1 MLFVWRLASMQT
13 DAPAVA
19 EAWGF
24 RVVSEIV
31 RRRPRRSPRSPH
43 RALDAMAER
52 VHGSEVMRTELSI
65 TDAAREAPD
74 RIAIETPSRSL
85 TFAACAAAIE
95 AIPPAAAIVA
105 TPAIETVLA
114 VYAALAAR
122 RPIALLHHRLADGE
136 AERQRA
142 VVEAADLPAG
152 AAVIL
157 FTSGSTGAARGVVLS
172 RAALV
177 AAANASAHH
186 LGWRDDDRWLLALSL
201 AHAGGLSIVIRCLAG
216 RRPIALCDHDFDR
229 ELVARRL
236 ARCTLASLVPTQ
248 LAALL
253 DDPAWRPPAGLRAV
267 LLGGAAAPP
276 ALLARAADRSVPF
289 LTTYGMTEALGQ
301 LATAPLDRA
310 GDPRAPLVP
319 LDGVALEA
327 GTAVAPA
334 PIVVRGPMLATRYLD
349 GAPIA
354 PAFTTA
360 DLGSLDG
367 GVLQV
372 AGRSDDVII
381 TGGENVHPQAIE
393 AVLAATPDV
402 HAACAFGVRDE
413 RWGQVVA
420 AALVVGPAFDAGAA
434 AARWHAALPAH
445 ARPRRLARCAAL
457 PLLPSGKVDRRAA
470 AALPAT
476 PIDYAR

>member
-1 MLFVWRLASMQT
+1 M
-13 DAPAVA
+13 
-19 EAWGF
+19 
-24 RVVSEIV
+24 
-31 RRRPRRSPRSPH
+31 
-43 RALDAMAER
+43 
-52 VHGSEVMRTELSI
+52 TELSI
-65 TDAAREAPD
+65 TDAAREAPH
-74 RIAIETPSRSL
+74 RVAIETRSRSL

-95 AIPPAAAIVA
+95 EQPPADAHAAIVA

-114 VYAALAAR
+114 VYAALAAH
-122 RPIALLHHRLADGE
+122 RPIALLHHRLAADE

-142 VVEAADLPAG
+142 QALRAELPAG

-177 AAANASAHH
+177 AAANASAGH

-229 ELVARRL
+229 EPVAQRL
-236 ARCTLASLVPTQ
+236 ERCTLASLVPTQ

-253 DDPAWRPPAGLRAV
+253 DDPAWHPPAGLRAV

-276 ALLARAADRSVPF
+276 ALLERAAARGVPF
-289 LTTYGMTEALGQ
+289 LTTYGMTESLGQ
-301 LATAPLDRA
+301 LATAPIGRA
-310 GDPRAPLVP
+310 GDPHAPLIP
-319 LDGVALEA
+319 LGGVALEA
-327 GTAVAPA
+327 GTLAAPA
-334 PIVVRGPMLATRYLD
+334 PIVARGPMLATRYLD

-367 GVLQV
+367 GALRVT
-372 AGRSDDVII
+372 GRGDDVII

-393 AVLAATPDV
+393 AVLAATPGV
-402 HAACAFGVRDE
+402 HAACAFGVGDE

-420 AALVVGPAFDAGAA
+420 AALVVGPAFDAEAA
-434 AARWHAALPAH
+434 AAHWHAALPAH
-445 ARPRRLARCAAL
+445 ARPRRLALCPAL

-470 AALPAT
+470 ATLPSTAV
-476 PIDYAR
+476 DYR

>member
-1 MLFVWRLASMQT
+1 M
-13 DAPAVA
+13 
-19 EAWGF
+19 
-24 RVVSEIV
+24 
-31 RRRPRRSPRSPH
+31 
-43 RALDAMAER
+43 
-52 VHGSEVMRTELSI
+52 TELSI
-65 TDAAREAPD
+65 TDAAREAPH
-74 RIAIETPSRSL
+74 RIAIETRSRSL
-85 TFAACAAAIE
+85 TFAACAVAIEGIAPHAAI
-95 AIPPAAAIVA
+95 IA

-114 VYAALAAR
+114 VYAALAAH
-122 RPIALLHHRLADGE
+122 RPIALLHHRLAADE

-142 VVEAADLPAG
+142 QTERAELPPD

-177 AAANASAHH
+177 AAANASAGH

-201 AHAGGLSIVIRCLAG
+201 AHAGGLSIVIRCLVG

-229 ELVARRL
+229 ELVAQRL

-276 ALLARAADRSVPF
+276 ALLERAAARSVPF
-289 LTTYGMTEALGQ
+289 LATYGMTETLGQ
-301 LATAPLDRA
+301 LATAPLGRA
-310 GDPRAPLVP
+310 GDPHAPLIP
-319 LDGVALEA
+319 LDGVTLEA
-327 GTAVAPA
+327 GTPVAPA

-360 DLGSLDG
+360 DLGSLGDG
-367 GVLQV
+367 ALRVT
-372 AGRSDDVII
+372 GRGDDVII

-393 AVLAATPDV
+393 AVLAATPGV
-402 HAACAFGVRDE
+402 HAACAFGVHDP

-420 AALVVGPAFDAGAA
+420 AALVVGPAFDAQAA
-434 AARWHAALPAH
+434 AAHWHATLAAH
-445 ARPRRLARCAAL
+445 ARPRRLALCPAL

-470 AALPAT
+470 AALPFTAV
-476 PIDYAR
+476 DYR